1 MAILNLLRT
10 LSGSSLSAFGSKL
23 CLIPQSKDILSLNLK
38 CFSVSETPSISAEL
52 LLPNSCKKKYSME
65 TRVITV
71 LQGQNWGTQQNSEGG
86 AADLAAEEAQVCVP
100 FLRSDL
106 SVNI

>member
-1 MAILNLLRT
+1 MFQCFRNSVNFFFQRNCYYLIL
-10 LSGSSLSAFGSKL
+10 
-23 CLIPQSKDILSLNLK
+23 
-38 CFSVSETPSISAEL
+38 V
-52 LLPNSCKKKYSME
+52 KKYSME

-86 AADLAAEEAQVCVP
+86 AADLAAEEAQVCVLC
-100 FLRSDL
+100 LRSDL